1 MKLGNTIKY
10 VRQMHQQS
18 QIEAAKLLDVSNVH
32 LSNLENN
39 KGHPSPEFLARANKL
54 WGVDLH
60 VLAWCLHG
68 DPAKLP
74 AGVRHAAAR
83 LTAAF
88 KRELAAKGYVQE
100 LRDDR
105 HQEHEEPRTRFR
117 AAKA

>member
-10 VRQMHQQS
+10 VRQTHGQS
-18 QIEAAKLLDVSNVH
+18 QLEAAKLLEVSNVH

-39 KGHPSPEFLARANKL
+39 KAHPSPDFLVRASKV

-60 VLAWCLHG
+60 VLAWCLNG

-74 AGVRHAAAR
+74 PGVREAAAK

-88 KRELAAKGYVQE
+88 KRELASKGFTIERQNDRGQE
-100 LRDDR
+100 
-105 HQEHEEPRTRFR
+105 QEDSRAHSR
-117 AAKA
+117 AAHA